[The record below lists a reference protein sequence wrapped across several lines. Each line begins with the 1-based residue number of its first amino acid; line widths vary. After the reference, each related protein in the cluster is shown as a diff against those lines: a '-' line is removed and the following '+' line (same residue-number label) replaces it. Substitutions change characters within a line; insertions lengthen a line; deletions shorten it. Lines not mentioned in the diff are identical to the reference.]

1 MKLDQNE
8 ILSLL
13 FLSTSFEKEINMK
26 EINEFLDILSNYS
39 SFDEM
44 ISGELDV
51 A

>member
-26 EINEFLDILSNYS
+26 EINEFLDIYYIIFFNFAK
-39 SFDEM
+39 SF
-44 ISGELDV
+44 
-51 A
+51 